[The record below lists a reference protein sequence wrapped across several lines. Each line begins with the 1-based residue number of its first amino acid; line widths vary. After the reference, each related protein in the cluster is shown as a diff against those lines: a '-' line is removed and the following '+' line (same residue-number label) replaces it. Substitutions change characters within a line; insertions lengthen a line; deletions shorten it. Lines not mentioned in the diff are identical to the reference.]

1 MVHGTLSQA
10 LGVDNNPCDS
20 AAATHNR
27 RLNTSRSA
35 GARGRGRGE
44 RRTSQTSSF
53 TLQNYIELDNGDGQR
68 DVEYEVLTALPQ
80 NLISRHDGC
89 YQAPPHFFGP
99 PLFPRR
105 TCSRLAIKMV
115 ENEGISSM
123 ERKRIRDRRAQ
134 QKHRERKDLYT
145 KQLEDQVAF
154 CQRNHEP
161 DHIQLLME
169 KVGQLEAINDTLL
182 KERRRLLDLAN
193 NFQESL
199 TTFFSLDQ
207 HHRPVNVRRVTRK
220 SISSSTARPMSGTFQ
235 SGINVTPI
243 SDTTATPAQTD
254 LIATPRQISS
264 QQPTPTRSNDGD
276 INVVDFADI
285 GDTAIPSS
293 VGTEGFLTNAR
304 RQLFSH
310 PPDCPSPTPSIRDY
324 GALGIPSSGEQPEIQ
339 PIAEDSPATLIG
351 HLSQTG
357 LSERSKTTTANPV
370 EQAGPEPI
378 PLSTPEGSPETRP
391 SPRDSRG
398 EVTAVSIPIAN
409 VSWLLLPVNTV
420 SNGPTRLDCTWLNFP
435 HAVVDSPDVPQPE
448 DLLFGSCKNLLANGI
463 HKSLR
468 TARVAEPERLAMGWL
483 LYIYSRWRIIPTR
496 ENFERIPHFLRP
508 TVEQTSQ
515 RHPARIDMV
524 PWPGLRLALMK
535 EPSDSQ
541 LDETLELLACCL
553 KLRWPWGKEFLQ
565 MKDDGSRRL
574 VDEFLKTLMSLDG
587 WGITREF
594 AVVYPDLIQGLNL
607 HIIEYN
613 VS

>member
-1 MVHGTLSQA
+1 ME
-10 LGVDNNPCDS
+10 NNVR
-20 AAATHNR
+20 AAFR
-27 RLNTSRSA
+27 
-35 GARGRGRGE
+35 
-44 RRTSQTSSF
+44 Q
-53 TLQNYIELDNGDGQR
+53 I
-68 DVEYEVLTALPQ
+68 LT
-80 NLISRHDGC
+80 SRHDDC
-89 YQAPPHFFGP
+89 YQTPPP
-99 PLFPRR
+99 PPFWPHLFPRH
-105 TCSRLAIKMV
+105 TCARLAIKMV
-115 ENEGISSM
+115 ENGGISST

-134 QKHRERKDLYT
+134 QKHRERKDLYA
-145 KQLEDQVAF
+145 KQLEEQVAF
-154 CQRNHEP
+154 CHRNHEP
-161 DHIQLLME
+161 AHTQSLME
-169 KVGQLEAINDTLL
+169 KVRQLEAINDTLL
-182 KERRRLLDLAN
+182 KERSRLLDLAN
-193 NFQESL
+193 DFQQSL
-199 TTFFSLDQ
+199 ATFFSIDQ
-207 HHRPVNVRRVTRK
+207 HHKPLNVRSAACK
-220 SISSSTARPMSGTFQ
+220 SFSSSTARPMSGIFQ
-235 SGINVTPI
+235 PGINVTPI
-243 SDTTATPAQTD
+243 SDSTSTPAETD
-254 LIATPRQISS
+254 LIATPRQISP

-276 INVVDFADI
+276 INIVDFADI
-285 GDTAIPSS
+285 GDAAISSS
-293 VGTEGFLTNAR
+293 VGTDGFLTNGR
-304 RQLFSH
+304 PPLFSH
-310 PPDCPSPTPSIRDY
+310 PSNSPSPTALIRDY
-324 GALGIPSSGEQPEIQ
+324 GALGIPSAEQAEIH
-339 PIAEDSPATLIG
+339 PITEDAPVTRVG

-357 LSERSKTTTANPV
+357 LSERSTTTTTNPV
-370 EQAGPEPI
+370 KQAGPEPI
-378 PLSTPEGSPETRP
+378 PLSTSTDSPETGP
-391 SPRDSRG
+391 SPSGSRDEDVG
-398 EVTAVSIPIAN
+398 VSIPMAN
-409 VSWLLLPVNTV
+409 VSWLSLPANTV
-420 SNGPTRLDCTWLNFP
+420 SHGPRRLDCSWLNFP
-435 HAVVDSPDVPQPE
+435 HSVVDSPDVPQPE